1 MSVVLVVLWAAS
13 AATVVASQAPG
24 EAKEWLHDAVREGD
38 ETAVR
43 TALSRGARE
52 LANTPDQFG
61 FTPIYFARDR
71 KVAQLLVEAGANVHW
86 SKNNLGWTPLHYAAD
101 NNMIALS
108 EVLLDN
114 GADLKAKT
122 MNGATRGSDAMALAA
137 RKYHVNVV
145 RALVRAGA
153 DPTLPVDGGQ
163 SAIEMMPELDESR
176 PKYESD
182 MQKKLKKMREIINK
196 QSSKELRRL

>member
-1 MSVVLVVLWAAS
+1 V
-13 AATVVASQAPG
+13 
-24 EAKEWLHDAVREGD
+24 
-38 ETAVR
+38 
-43 TALSRGARE
+43 
-52 LANTPDQFG
+52 
-61 FTPIYFARDR
+61 
-71 KVAQLLVEAGANVHW
+71 
-86 SKNNLGWTPLHYAAD
+86 GWTPLHYAAD

-122 MNGATRGSDAMALAA
+122 MSERSSVSSVELWLSPSDSAAMPRPDGATRGSDAMALAA

-163 SAIEMMPELDESR
+163 SAIEMMPGASLSR
-176 PKYESD
+176 QYLAQRSH
-182 MQKKLKKMREIINK
+182 L
-196 QSSKELRRL
+196 